1 MVMFVVLISFQHE
14 PSSNASG
21 GKGLTLQLMSSHVR
35 GPWSDSTIVSPGDD
49 GHKSCG
55 NPQYTSE
62 VRFRTVVVHYS

>member
-35 GPWSDSTIVSPGDD
+35 GPRSDSTIVSPKLVTMDISLVEILSILQRYD
-49 GHKSCG
+49 F
-55 NPQYTSE
+55 E
-62 VRFRTVVVHYS
+62 LL